1 MTSTSDAGLRSRSPT
16 YTHAVRPQLRQTL
29 ATVGLV
35 LVLVLAGGALL
46 LLPGLTDGSR
56 QAEGPHPTPGTTGS
70 VTTLPS
76 PGTDE
81 FEELFANAPTPARL
95 KKTMARK
102 GMVPVGGPPPEV
114 DVTFTVASFNV
125 LGASHTTG
133 PKRRRGFAVGT
144 ARVPG
149 QVAMLDQKEVTVA
162 GFQEFQWSQVRRFL
176 AVTRGQWE
184 IYPGLSRGPLYSE
197 NSVGWRKDTWTAVRR
212 HTIDIPYFGGHP
224 RAMAYVLLE
233 HRRTGHR
240 VWLANFHNPAN
251 IGGDFARFRA
261 EAVGIEVRLARRLGA
276 DGTPVIFTGD
286 MNDKRL
292 FACPFTAGSG
302 MHSADGTHTNAA
314 GRCVTARTL
323 YIDWILGSRQ
333 VHFSG
338 YVTDFAAQRRRLSDH
353 PLVTARATLP
363 AKSDSSTCLVRP
375 STRGYLWFCPR
386 PA

>member
-1 MTSTSDAGLRSRSPT
+1 
-16 YTHAVRPQLRQTL
+16 VRPQLRQTL

-35 LVLVLAGGALL
+35 LVLVVVGGALL
-46 LLPGLTDGSR
+46 LAPRFAGTDQPTPGSTP
-56 QAEGPHPTPGTTGS
+56 APTPGTSG
-70 VTTLPS
+70 TTLPS

-81 FEELFANAPTPARL
+81 FEQLFKDAPTPARL
-95 KKTMARK
+95 KKAMARK
-102 GMVPVGGPPPEV
+102 GMVLVGGPPPEV
-114 DVTFTVASFNV
+114 DVTVSVASFNV

-133 PKRRRGFAVGT
+133 PKRRRNFEVGT

-149 QVAMLDQKEVTVA
+149 QVAMLDQKKVTIA
-162 GFQEFQWSQVRRFL
+162 GFQEFQWSQVQRFL

-184 IYPGLSRGPLYSE
+184 VYPGLSRGPLLSE
-197 NSVGWRKDTWTAVRR
+197 NSIGWRKDTWTALRQ
-212 HTIDIPYFGGHP
+212 HTIDIPYFAGHP
-224 RAMAYVLLE
+224 RGMAYVLLQ
-233 HRRTGHR
+233 HRQTGHR
-240 VWLANFHNPAN
+240 VWIANFHNPAN

-261 EAVGIEVRLARRLGA
+261 QAVDIEVQLARRLGA

-333 VHFSG
+333 VRFSG
-338 YVTDFAAQRRRLSDH
+338 YVADFAAQHRRLTDH
-353 PLVTARATLP
+353 PLVTAQATLP
-363 AKSDSSTCLVRP
+363 ATSDSAKCAVRP
-375 STRGYLWFCPR
+375 STKGYLWFCPR
-386 PA
+386 PVSS